1 MIQTIAFI
9 VAILAGIATIL
20 SFIFGIARRLGFP
33 WLGWVLFGVT
43 LVAFIAYVIM
53 ARKPVTSIQI
63 SITEPRIE
71 IQCLAET
78 DWCRFAVR
86 GRSLGVISNPDLRIY
101 VGVYPLEPF
110 GGGWFF
116 QKTPASISKD
126 GTWVASAQLG
136 AKGYPAKTGDTLRIV
151 AIVTDKIAGQYLPD
165 RVETPQD
172 IGNLKAQSDIIDLR
186 VVRIEKHAP
195 ATPDSKVRLHSQE
208 AASIGIDKI
217 ERNNRIW
224 GHVEGINRDEYD
236 NYKVLV
242 YVHTDKWYIHPYQ
255 GQGEDLSWAKIKDD
269 GTWSIETVKR
279 KFTANAVAALVV
291 KGNHPELTPIEDLEE
306 IHYIAKIV
314 IKGTGDL

>member
-1 MIQTIAFI
+1 MIQTFALI
-9 VAILAGIATIL
+9 VSILAGIATIL
-20 SFIFGIARRLGFP
+20 NFIFGIARRVGRP
-33 WLGWVLFGVT
+33 WLGWVLFGIT
-43 LVAFIAYVIM
+43 LGAFAFIGYFRCAPSP
-53 ARKPVTSIQI
+53 KPELTISPQV
-63 SITEPRIE
+63 SITEHP
-71 IQCLAET
+71 
-78 DWCRFAVR
+78 
-86 GRSLGVISNPDLRIY
+86 
-101 VGVYPLEPF
+101 
-110 GGGWFF
+110 
-116 QKTPASISKD
+116 SI
-126 GTWVASAQLG
+126 T
-136 AKGYPAKTGDTLRIV
+136 
-151 AIVTDKIAGQYLPD
+151 
-165 RVETPQD
+165 
-172 IGNLKAQSDIIDLR
+172 
-186 VVRIEKHAP
+186 
-195 ATPDSKVRLHSQE
+195 
-208 AASIGIDKI
+208 IDKI